1 MVTETLRYVLAA
13 VLLVTMAG
21 IAGRA
26 SLGAA
31 AQGGFPLPGV
41 SLCIHR

>member
-1 MVTETLRYVLAA
+1 MAAETLRYVLVA

-31 AQGGFPLPGV
+31 AQQGLSLPGV